1 MSLTAFRAP
10 QSLISLPLAEPW
22 ALDYTPRELFTRG
35 VAPLFCTAGA
45 QTLTYAAS
53 HPLQRQALLDELA
66 QEDLVLTHPSLLTR
80 PLHELWDGS
89 ALIGML
95 ATQGQVL
102 ETNDALH
109 LTLHFEM
116 AFVREPW
123 RRQGL
128 AKEMVRA
135 AAGEAL
141 ALVEGRMQWLSL
153 SGRSI
158 EITLGT
164 NDASPAGQALFDIAE
179 EMIALAEDDAMVA
192 GVDFT
197 LLNTRGI

>member
-1 MSLTAFRAP
+1 M
-10 QSLISLPLAEPW
+10 
-22 ALDYTPRELFTRG
+22 
-35 VAPLFCTAGA
+35 
-45 QTLTYAAS
+45 S
-53 HPLQRQALLDELA
+53 HPFQRQPLLDELA
-66 QEDLVLTHPSLLTR
+66 LEGPVLAHPSLLTR
-80 PLHELWDGS
+80 PLHELWDGNVL
-89 ALIGML
+89 AGLM

-102 ETNDALH
+102 ETDATLY

-141 ALVEGRMQWLSL
+141 ALVEGRIPWLRA
-153 SGRSI
+153 SGRSV
-158 EITLGT
+158 EVTLGS
-164 NDASPAGQALFDIAE
+164 NDGSPAGQALFDIAE
-179 EMIALAEDDAMVA
+179 ELIDLAEDDAMMS

-197 LLNTRGI
+197 LLSTRGF